1 VSRYLSLPAAPRCA
15 GCLEAAV
22 AVAGASLVAA
32 VLGRLVEAGTLTAPY
47 LLAVVVVAARTGRG
61 PAVVTALGSVAAFD
75 FFFIP
80 PHFTFAVADAQ
91 HLLTFAVM
99 LVIALVVGTLTAR
112 LRRQADDARQRERWT
127 AALSRLARAAS
138 RTTGVDDLAHA
149 ARSELAALLDAD
161 VAVRLSDSTPT
172 PQADAGRVAADE
184 RERAATAWVLAERQP
199 AGAGTAQ
206 FPDASA
212 LYLPL
217 LGAGGALGVVV
228 VRRRARLTTGER
240 RQLEM
245 FVNQTALALE
255 RCRLADEAH
264 AARVAVETE
273 RLRASL
279 LTSVSHDLRTP
290 LTAITGAATTL
301 LSAGERLD
309 QRTRT
314 ELLETVRDEADR
326 LNRLVQNLLEMT
338 RLESGMLRV
347 QRDWHPLEEVVGA
360 ALGRLA
366 RSLGGRKVA
375 VTIPGD
381 LPLVDI
387 DDVLVEQVLVN
398 LLDNAA
404 KYTPPDSAVRIV
416 VTAGDR
422 QVTVEVAD
430 QGPGLPR
437 GQEER
442 VFEKFHRATDDGGR
456 GTGLGLAICRG
467 IVQAHGGR
475 IWAQNLPEG
484 GVAFLFTLPL
494 GDARPTAVPA
504 GA

>member
-1 VSRYLSLPAAPRCA
+1 VSRYVPAPDRPRRA
-15 GCLEAAV
+15 GYLEAAA
-22 AVAGASLVAA
+22 AVAGASLVAGL
-32 VLGRLVEAGTLTAPY
+32 LGRLVDAGMLTTPY
-47 LLAVVVVAARTGRG
+47 LLAVVVIAARAGRG
-61 PAVVTALGSVAAFD
+61 PAVATALGSVAAFD

-91 HLLTFAVM
+91 YLLTFGVM

-127 AALSRLARAAS
+127 AALSTLTGAAARTA
-138 RTTGVDDLAHA
+138 GVDDLSHT
-149 ARSELAALLDAD
+149 ARSALAALLDAD
-161 VAVRLSDSTPT
+161 VAVRLSDGMPT
-172 PQADAGRVAADE
+172 TEAGAERVPADE

-228 VRRRARLTTGER
+228 VRRRARLTTAER
-240 RQLEM
+240 RQLET

-255 RCRLADEAH
+255 RCRLADEAQ

-273 RLRASL
+273 RLRTSL

-309 QRTRT
+309 RRTRT

-338 RLESGMLRV
+338 RLESGALRV

-366 RSLGGRKVA
+366 RALGGRKVN
-375 VTIPGD
+375 VVIPPD
-381 LPLVDI
+381 VPLVDI

-398 LLDNAA
+398 LLDNAV
-404 KYTPPDSAVRIV
+404 KYTPPDSAVRIL
-416 VTAGDR
+416 VTAGDG

-442 VFEKFHRATDDGGR
+442 VFEKFHRATVDGGR

-494 GDARPTAVPA
+494 GEAPPAAMPADA
-504 GA
+504 